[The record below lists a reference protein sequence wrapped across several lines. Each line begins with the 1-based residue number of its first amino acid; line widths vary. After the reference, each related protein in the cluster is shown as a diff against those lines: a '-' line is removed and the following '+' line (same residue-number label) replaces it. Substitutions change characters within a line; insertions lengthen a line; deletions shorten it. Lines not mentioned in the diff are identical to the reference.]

1 MIRSVPVL
9 LTALTAAVLSAG
21 CDRQTDKPQVVAAAA
36 SSTGS
41 AQVET
46 QGLTLFAL
54 DVGVAPNPD
63 GTVVPLTRFLP
74 REKIIASLRTQGSA
88 KSVPVS
94 VKLIEMSNGQVVG
107 EQNTDLTLSGA
118 ATTNLEFVKQGAGAW
133 ALGRYVMEVAIAGK
147 PAGRQEIEV
156 TQTLP
161 DGARPKPPAAPG
173 GA

>member
-1 MIRSVPVL
+1 MNKIGWMVPAALVCAALSVGCGQK
-9 LTALTAAVLSAG
+9 AAE
-21 CDRQTDKPQVVAAAA
+21 PQAAAA
-36 SSTGS
+36 TAS
-41 AQVET
+41 AAAPAKAPE
-46 QGLTLFAL
+46 LTLFAL
-54 DVGVAPNPD
+54 DVGVTPNPD
-63 GTVVPLTRFLP
+63 GTVVPLTQFLP
-74 REKIIASLRTQGSA
+74 DEKIIASLRTQGSA

-161 DGARPKPPAAPG
+161 DGARPKPAAAPAPA